1 MSEFNRSRRKNGAN
15 ALAVEVPLAVSS
27 TDGWQL
33 VTSLR
38 PLVKQNLKM
47 IILTNPGE
55 RVMEPNF
62 GVGIN
67 NYLFMNFNAATYSEI
82 EFKIKQQIKQY
93 LPAVQID
100 DMLFDASGQDF
111 GKLYMK
117 ITYSIPKVNIRDV
130 LEIIQ

>member
-1 MSEFNRSRRKNGAN
+1 MSEFDRGRRKNGPN

-47 IILTNPGE
+47 IILTHPGE

-62 GVGIN
+62 GVGIDS
-67 NYLFMNFNAATYSEI
+67 YLFKNFSAATYSEI
-82 EFKIKQQIKQY
+82 EFKIKQQVKLY

-100 DMLFDASGQDF
+100 DMLFDASGQDS